1 MTDYPVSIGNVTY
14 LDGQPP
20 QEAIEAMARSMSAG
34 IDESAYIER
43 FRAEM
48 KLYGRPCK
56 EDDVEVWYAMT
67 LNDLLRNGS
76 LMFRAPW
83 YEFPHRM
90 QSGSVA
96 IVQVLNGEGVGWWAE
111 IAPGVLLHTKTD
123 GHKGLNAHEM
133 ACFLTESETP
143 APALMEWLQE
153 KLVPDAPEY
162 YLDLG
167 HFSEDMVKLLSWRTQ
182 TGRRI
187 VSFSNT
193 AGTAENPRYYAN
205 ERPNFDFMF

>member
-1 MTDYPVSIGNVTY
+1 
-14 LDGQPP
+14 
-20 QEAIEAMARSMSAG
+20 
-34 IDESAYIER
+34 
-43 FRAEM
+43 
-48 KLYGRPCK
+48 
-56 EDDVEVWYAMT
+56 
-67 LNDLLRNGS
+67 
-76 LMFRAPW
+76 
-83 YEFPHRM
+83 
-90 QSGSVA
+90 
-96 IVQVLNGEGVGWWAE
+96 
-111 IAPGVLLHTKTD
+111 
-123 GHKGLNAHEM
+123 M

-205 ERPNFDFMF
+205 ERPNFEFIF